1 MLPAP
6 CRHHI
11 RRPTTTFK
19 GAALAA
25 PAFKVGPGEFVILN
39 FSEDWLILF
48 AAAACIYLPV
58 RIHLIASLSKASPTY
73 SPGPLKLLLYEHP
86 LVVPQFMHL

>member
-58 RIHLIASLSKASPTY
+58 RIHLIASLSKASPT
-73 SPGPLKLLLYEHP
+73 
-86 LVVPQFMHL
+86 